1 MEDMECNDLCDLY
14 EFYQEFRFNISLLQF
29 NREHYDKILSQ
40 NHYAQNILYVCW
52 FIWFEKRWWKKY
64 GEFYRQCINIIKS
77 VLKNREKRREQ
88 ENK

>member
-40 NHYAQNILYVCW
+40 NHYAQNILYVC
-52 FIWFEKRWWKKY
+52 
-64 GEFYRQCINIIKS
+64 
-77 VLKNREKRREQ
+77 
-88 ENK
+88 